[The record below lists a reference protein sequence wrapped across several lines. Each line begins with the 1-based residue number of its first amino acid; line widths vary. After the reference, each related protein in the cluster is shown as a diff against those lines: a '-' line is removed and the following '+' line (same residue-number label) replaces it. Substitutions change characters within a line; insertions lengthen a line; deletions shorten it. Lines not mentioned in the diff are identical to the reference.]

1 MRFQNLFL
9 GFFIEICKVA
19 SVSVTLLDDYEWTT
33 LCLDSATDLSL
44 DAEFEETAVVIY
56 DGQLMRAELVPE
68 SVGRHQ
74 AVEYEIS
81 KNYVA
86 ISEEQFNED
95 LCPAGVNLQLTQ
107 QILTDVSTQFG
118 ETKKVVL
125 ARRKEDDYIR
135 VKVCYRKSVSLDAE
149 LLAAAKSVRS
159 GYASQLFR
167 NEREALRANMPG
179 PVRGYVAS
187 EAPTLT
193 ALHERAVAAK
203 RLVGNQGTPSAVPG
217 QAAIMDGIVADPEG
231 DMAVGNLA
239 MQAPALSPPSLLN
252 AALLS
257 APSDA
262 IGVHTPP
269 IRTRISRTDEGFKRA
284 SQVMA
289 RFNIAVAF
297 VFR

>member
-1 MRFQNLFL
+1 M
-9 GFFIEICKVA
+9 G
-19 SVSVTLLDDYEWTT
+19 
-33 LCLDSATDLSL
+33 SATDPTL
-44 DAEFEETAVVIY
+44 DAEFEETAIVIY
-56 DGQLMRAELVPE
+56 AGKLMRPELVPE

-86 ISEEQFNED
+86 VSEEQFNQD

-107 QILTDVSTQFG
+107 QILTDVSNQFA
-118 ETKKVVL
+118 ETKKMVL

-167 NEREALRANMPG
+167 NERKALRANMPG

-203 RLVGNQGTPSAVPG
+203 RLVGNPCARSAAPA

-231 DMAVGNLA
+231 AMAVGNLA
-239 MQAPALSPPSLLN
+239 MQGPALSPPSLLH
-252 AALLS
+252 AAL
-257 APSDA
+257 AGDPSDC

-269 IRTRISRTDEGFKRA
+269 LRIRTLVILLKVSSGPLKSWQDLILQSHLFFGA
-284 SQVMA
+284 SLL
-289 RFNIAVAF
+289 R
-297 VFR
+297 